1 MELPETADPCPT
13 MLSNP
18 SITLRPRRRL
28 HRHLSLA
35 LVLLATACVAPR
47 QTDADST
54 SALQPVPATA
64 PHAEALPSAQAPQ
77 PNRDLHGPADTAD
90 YIARLQSAER
100 VKELKPELVAHKLQS
115 TLNLSASAVIA
126 DVGCGPGLFAVPF
139 ARIVPNGYVLCVDV
153 EPAQL
158 DAVRA
163 RIHDEKLDNVV
174 PVLASYDSPHLPPNT
189 CDLIFLAD
197 TYHHIE
203 ARVDYF
209 AGLREGLTPTGVLV
223 LLEYKE
229 GDLPVGPPADHKV
242 PVATRHQ
249 ELTKAGFELRESLNT
264 HMWQDLEIWQRKRI
278 YR

>member
-1 MELPETADPCPT
+1 MRPLSFLP
-13 MLSNP
+13 
-18 SITLRPRRRL
+18 LRLDWPL
-28 HRHLSLA
+28 GLA
-35 LVLLATACVAPR
+35 LLLLTTACVAPR
-47 QTDADST
+47 QTSADST
-54 SALQPVPATA
+54 SALQPVPARA
-64 PHAEALPSAQAPQ
+64 PDAAALPMAQESQ

-100 VKELKPELVAHKLQS
+100 VKELKPELVAQKLQS
-115 TLNLSASAVIA
+115 TLSLSPSAVIA
-126 DVGCGPGLFAVPF
+126 DVGCGPGLFARPF
-139 ARIVPNGYVLCVDV
+139 AQIVPNGYVLCVDV

-163 RIHDEKLDNVV
+163 RIHTEKLSNVV

-189 CDLIFLAD
+189 CDVIFLAD
-197 TYHHIE
+197 TYHHIDG
-203 ARVDYF
+203 RVAYF
-209 AGLREGLTPTGVLV
+209 AGLRDGLTPTGVLV

-249 ELTKAGFELRESLNT
+249 ELTQAGYELRESLST
-264 HMWQDLEIWQRKRI
+264 HLWQDLEIWQRKRI